1 MVDKM
6 DRENTFKKG
15 EIQNG
20 DIICVQKK
28 LNQEELVIFFIL
40 FIKL

>member
-6 DRENTFKKG
+6 DREKTFIKG
-15 EIQNG
+15 EIQHG

-28 LNQEELVIFFIL
+28 LNQEEFVLFFFFL
-40 FIKL
+40 FTW